1 MTVQEL
7 HDLYTK
13 KTTLYNESLTRATV
27 AQENIE
33 KKLQEVDS
41 YFINK
46 LVTENKIDLTFINTL
61 DLERLKTDTEYLHT
75 MQVKLETGIN
85 QLKRF
90 IEESLNV

>member
-41 YFINK
+41 DFINK

-61 DLERLKTDTEYLHT
+61 DLERLKTDT
-75 MQVKLETGIN
+75 
-85 QLKRF
+85 
-90 IEESLNV
+90 

>member
-33 KKLQEVDS
+33 KKLQEVDAD
-41 YFINK
+41 FINK

-61 DLERLKTDTEYLHT
+61 DLERLKTDTEYLPA
-75 MQVKLETGIN
+75 K
-85 QLKRF
+85 
-90 IEESLNV
+90 

>member
-41 YFINK
+41 DFINK

-61 DLERLKTDTEYLHT
+61 EIK
-75 MQVKLETGIN
+75 N
-85 QLKRF
+85 
-90 IEESLNV
+90 

>member
-33 KKLQEVDS
+33 KSCKKLIQTS
-41 YFINK
+41 
-46 LVTENKIDLTFINTL
+46 
-61 DLERLKTDTEYLHT
+61 
-75 MQVKLETGIN
+75 
-85 QLKRF
+85 
-90 IEESLNV
+90 

>member
-41 YFINK
+41 DFINK

-61 DLERLKTDTEYLHT
+61 DLERLKTDTEYLHA
-75 MQVKLETGIN
+75 MQVKRN
-85 QLKRF
+85 R
-90 IEESLNV
+90 N

>member
-41 YFINK
+41 DFINK

-61 DLERLKTDTEYLHT
+61 DLERLKTDTEYL
-75 MQVKLETGIN
+75 LETGIN

>member
-41 YFINK
+41 DFINK

-75 MQVKLETGIN
+75 MQAKLETGIN

>member
-41 YFINK
+41 DFINK

-61 DLERLKTDTEYLHT
+61 DIK
-75 MQVKLETGIN
+75 N
-85 QLKRF
+85 
-90 IEESLNV
+90 

>member
-41 YFINK
+41 DFINK

-61 DLERLKTDTEYLHT
+61 DLERLKTDTEYLHA
-75 MQVKLETGIN
+75 MQVKLKTGIN